1 MSEAFYVSGYCSL
14 ILLPPALVNEGKY
27 YNRSCNNFCLIIVV
41 WENDLSGQTYLYRII
56 CRHSQILANTPNIMG
71 TLRSA
76 ECPRNIERIT
86 SSKFFSLGMVY
97 SKPLGGKSRI
107 VKLVREMKKEIGSFT
122 WAVLYMYIYWLL
134 IDCLLLYTTLRVLYI
149 FITSFS
155 GWLYCNDESFIH
167 KLRHVIGYY

>member
-71 TLRSA
+71 TLRST

-97 SKPLGGKSRI
+97 SKPLGGKSQI
-107 VKLVREMKKEIGSFT
+107 VKLVREMKKKIGSFT
-122 WAVLYMYIYWLL
+122 WAVLYESNSL
-134 IDCLLLYTTLRVLYI
+134 I
-149 FITSFS
+149 FS
-155 GWLYCNDESFIH
+155 KVMEQKPFYKVEKGP
-167 KLRHVIGYY
+167 